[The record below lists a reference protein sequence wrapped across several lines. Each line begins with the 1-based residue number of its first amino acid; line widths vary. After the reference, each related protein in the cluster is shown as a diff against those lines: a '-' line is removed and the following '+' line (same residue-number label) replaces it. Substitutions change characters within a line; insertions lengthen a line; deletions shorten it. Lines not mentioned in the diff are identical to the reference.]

1 MLTLSRS
8 YNLSHYKSKLLHW
21 HLLKLLILD
30 TNLNRPREEDGVVA
44 DGEASGEAA
53 DVGQEAGNQLDRVL
67 ISQMR
72 TIELNSFCN

>member
-1 MLTLSRS
+1 MLTPSTS
-8 YNLSHYKSKLLHW
+8 YNLRQYKSKFLHW

-53 DVGQEAGNQLDRVL
+53 DVGQEAGNQLDTGL

-72 TIELNSFCN
+72 TIKLNSF

>member
-53 DVGQEAGNQLDRVL
+53 NVCQEAGNQLDRVL

>member
-21 HLLKLLILD
+21 QLFKLLILD

-53 DVGQEAGNQLDRVL
+53 DVGQEAGNQLDTGL

-72 TIELNSFCN
+72 TIKLNSF

>member
-1 MLTLSRS
+1 MLTPSRG
-8 YNLSHYKSKLLHW
+8 YNLSRYKSKLLLW
-21 HLLKLLILD
+21 LQLKLLNLD

-53 DVGQEAGNQLDRVL
+53 NVGQEAGNQLDRVL

-72 TIELNSFCN
+72 TIKLNSF

>member
-53 DVGQEAGNQLDRVL
+53 DVGQEAGNQLDTGL

-72 TIELNSFCN
+72 TIKLNSF

>member
-1 MLTLSRS
+1 MLTPSRG
-8 YNLSHYKSKLLHW
+8 YNLSRYKSKLLLW
-21 HLLKLLILD
+21 LQLKLLNLD

-53 DVGQEAGNQLDRVL
+53 DVGQEAGNQLDTGL

-72 TIELNSFCN
+72 TIKLNSF